1 MTQEQ
6 TNLIFNLTYQKL
18 KVDLATAEL
27 DVRVRRVAAEKEAKL
42 QRELIV
48 EESEARVATAIT
60 AAVTPVAAPQRSSLA
75 EEDNITGEVPPK
87 VMSITLYFAG
97 LPQEEIIR
105 IFHMNKF
112 KPINLYW
119 LRQMRRL
126 RFDSM

>member
-6 TNLIFNLTYQKL
+6 TNLIFNLTCQKL

-87 VMSITLYFAG
+87 VMSITLYFAS
-97 LPQEEIIR
+97 LP
-105 IFHMNKF
+105 
-112 KPINLYW
+112 
-119 LRQMRRL
+119 
-126 RFDSM
+126 